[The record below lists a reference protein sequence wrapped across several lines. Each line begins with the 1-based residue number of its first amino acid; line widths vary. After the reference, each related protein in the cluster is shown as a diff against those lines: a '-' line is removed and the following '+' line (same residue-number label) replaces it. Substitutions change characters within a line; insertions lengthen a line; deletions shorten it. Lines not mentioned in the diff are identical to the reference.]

1 MDNDYKFLSHLDP
14 EKADKNAQVIAEI
27 MSKAQKHFLDLYS
40 LPNTSIVRT
49 LDSVDKQL
57 AKEEGKSLI
66 QVVKLYSD
74 QNPEL
79 KILPIFLSLVSKF
92 HKAYPL
98 EAIREYIKDKSE
110 ALEKR
115 DFNQPENKFFSK
127 VESVDWRGIDA
138 FMEDHFFIYS
148 LLIAIEKHHPNFE
161 QEILNFKEGIL
172 SIFKNYKELKEKPPG
187 SSSTSTFTYK
197 TKKNKSVNYK
207 INADLHKL
215 MVDAMIG
222 YIADMHQRSKDLA
235 FNEDLSLNT
244 FEEIL
249 NDDVERFLKTK
260 KTRPLKKVILE
271 TMLQKLLEF
280 IAIKGHH
287 QNAKYII
294 CHDLIKIL
302 YPGNLT
308 PDIKFLKD
316 GPIYN
321 DSGSMDPDVWQK
333 KLREVKILMGFTVNG

>member
-1 MDNDYKFLSHLDP
+1 MDKDYKFLSHLDP
-14 EKADKNAQVIAEI
+14 EKAKKNAQVIEEI
-27 MSKAQKHFLDLYS
+27 MPKAQKHFLYLYS

-74 QNPEL
+74 QYPEL
-79 KILPIFLSLVSKF
+79 KILPIFLSLISRF

-110 ALEKR
+110 TLEKG
-115 DFNQPENKFFSK
+115 DFNQPENKVFSK
-127 VESVDWRGIDA
+127 VKSVDWRGIDA
-138 FMEDHFFIYS
+138 FMEDHFFVYS
-148 LLIAIEKHHPNFE
+148 LLNAIEKYHPSFE
-161 QEILNFKEGIL
+161 QDILSFKGDIL
-172 SIFKNYKELKEKPPG
+172 SIIENYKKIKEEPPG
-187 SSSTSTFTYK
+187 SSSTLTYK
-197 TKKNKSVNYK
+197 TENNKGISFK
-207 INADLHKL
+207 LNADLQKL
-215 MVDAMIG
+215 MIDAMLG
-222 YIADMHQRSKDLA
+222 YVADMHQRSKDLA
-235 FNEDLSLNT
+235 FNEDLSLRT

-249 NDDVERFLKTK
+249 NEDVERFLKTK
-260 KTRPLKKVILE
+260 KNRPLKKVILE
-271 TMLQKLLEF
+271 IMLQKLLEF

-302 YPGNLT
+302 YPGNFT
-308 PDIKFLKD
+308 SDIDFLKE
-316 GPIYN
+316 GPIFN

-333 KLREVKILMGFTVNG
+333 KVREVKIVMGFTANG